1 MKEEDRRDEFE
12 LLTRLKSGDEAAFR
26 LIFTKHSGQIYR
38 VAYHYLN
45 QRDESLEIAQD
56 VFMKLWVNHSKLIP
70 ELPLIPYL
78 IKIAKNIIFNKAKRK
93 LLERAYFQHLEF
105 QPYDKA
111 ESLEDQ
117 LYYTEIKALV
127 EDQVS
132 QFPNKRKEIF
142 TLSRN
147 LGLSNREIATKLQLS
162 ERTVEN
168 QINKALKVLKEK
180 LRVLGYM
187 FILF

>member
-1 MKEEDRRDEFE
+1 MKEADRREEFE

-26 LIFTKHSGQIYR
+26 LFFTKHSGQVYR
-38 VAYHYLN
+38 VAYHYLGY
-45 QRDESLEIAQD
+45 REESLEITQE
-56 VFMKLWVNHSKLIP
+56 VFMKLWVNRHKLMP

-78 IKIAKNIIFNKAKRK
+78 IKIAKNIILNKAKRK
-93 LLERAYFQHLEF
+93 LLERAYLQNLEF

-111 ESLEDQ
+111 ESLENQ
-117 LYYTEIKALV
+117 LHFTEVKTLV
-127 EDQVS
+127 EEQVN

-142 TLSRN
+142 ILSRN
-147 LGLSNREIATKLQLS
+147 QGLSNREIAIKLHVS

-180 LRVLGYM
+180 LRILGYM
-187 FILF
+187 LCLF